1 MTIFAAGDV
10 NCTQMYAIVEFET
23 KEIEMVPFRWI
34 NTACGRT
41 SVKIGSTVNC
51 YWPPLKSLQ
60 KISNAIKNCV
70 KPSTDW
76 PVYISRVLGTAS
88 K

>member
-10 NCTQMYAIVEFET
+10 NSTQMYAIVEFET
-23 KEIEMVPFRWI
+23 KEIEMVPLRWI
-34 NTACGRT
+34 TTGCGITA
-41 SVKIGSTVNC
+41 VKIGLTVNC

-70 KPSTDW
+70 EPSTDW
-76 PVYISRVLGTAS
+76 PVYSSRVLGIAS